1 MEIPI
6 LTRFIKGIELFLESK
21 RLRWFAFV
29 FLISAILVYL
39 VRGLGQIYP
48 IFATGLIAVI
58 GGIFPTFFLIASFLA
73 ILGLQRF
80 LADEET
86 YSRSLALFVPW
97 LGVSAVVYA
106 ALFIL
111 APFLYSL
118 FFFWISFFGWI
129 VLQAYL
135 SSRTALGY
143 AEMVDIKHRSK
154 AVTIFFGSLYLV
166 SYFIMIGAF
175 ILLLFYN
182 PALITDGA
190 QWPVLIGAILGL
202 LVALGYNFLNGILIL
217 RYRNKTMGDN
227 LALLGLFIAFYVAYF
242 LYNVMKPEVVG
253 LDVLSLLVDIGMS
266 IFFILYAMS
275 SVGLTLSARAELDT
289 RWKISKELA
298 ATLTF
303 FLASGYLVVDAAFE
317 ASIWPILGK
326 APDIIKLFLFPGVAL
341 LMSLLFIRRVG
352 RAPPE
357 PTPMPEGAP
366 ILIEDEEIEEPED
379 ESVEEEFISEPEV
392 EPVSEEPE
400 EFVDDD
406 ESDELEDE

>member
-1 MEIPI
+1 MDIPI
-6 LTRFIKGIELFLESK
+6 LTRFIKGIKLFLESK

-48 IFATGLIAVI
+48 PFATGLIAVI

-86 YSRSLALFVPW
+86 YSRSLILFVPW

-106 ALFIL
+106 ALFIF

-154 AVTIFFGSLYLV
+154 VVTILFGSLYLV
-166 SYFIMIGAF
+166 SYFVMIGAF

-190 QWPVLIGAILGL
+190 EWPVLIGAVLGL

-275 SVGLTLSARAELDT
+275 SVGLTLAARAELDT

-303 FLASGYLVVDAAFE
+303 FLASGYLVVEAAFE

-357 PTPMPEGAP
+357 PVPMPDDAP
-366 ILIEDEEIEEPED
+366 TLVEDEDIEEPED
-379 ESVEEEFISEPEV
+379 EPVDEEFASEPEV
-392 EPVSEEPE
+392 DPDSEEPE
-400 EFVDDD
+400 EFMDDD
-406 ESDELEDE
+406 ESDEVEDE

>member
-6 LTRFIKGIELFLESK
+6 LTRFIKGVKLFLESK
-21 RLRWFAFV
+21 RLRWFAFI
-29 FLISAILVYL
+29 FLISAILVFI
-39 VRGLGQIYP
+39 VRGLGQIFP
-48 IFATGLIAVI
+48 FFATGLIAVI

-73 ILGLQRF
+73 IFGLQRF

-86 YSRSLALFVPW
+86 YSRSIILFIPW

-106 ALFIL
+106 VLFIFT
-111 APFLYSL
+111 PFLYSL

-143 AEMVDIKHRSK
+143 AAMVDIEHRSR
-154 AVTIFFGSLYLV
+154 AVTLFFGSLYIV
-166 SYFIMIGAF
+166 SYVVMIGAF
-175 ILLLFYN
+175 FILLIYN
-182 PALITDGA
+182 PALFLDAA
-190 QWPVLIGAILGL
+190 QVPVLIGAILGL

-253 LDVLSLLVDIGMS
+253 LDVLSLLVDTGMS

-303 FLASGYLVVDAAFE
+303 FLASGYLVVEAAFE

-341 LMSLLFIRRVG
+341 VMSLLFIRRVG

-357 PTPMPEGAP
+357 PTPMPESAP
-366 ILIEDEEIEEPED
+366 ILTEDEEIEEPED
-379 ESVEEEFISEPEV
+379 EPMEETFATEPEV
-392 EPVSEEPE
+392 EPDSEELE
-400 EFVDDD
+400 EFLDDD
-406 ESDELEDE
+406 ESDTLDDE